1 MIWDVIITLFGA
13 SLEIIVLIIIFELS
27 PVELEILR
35 GEYHIQKSNYQRKIG
50 RSLTKEESIDFG
62 NAFTSTIKY
71 YYCRNWDLWLK
82 S

>member
-1 MIWDVIITLFGA
+1 MSDYIITLFGA

-27 PVELEILR
+27 PIELEILGRIYR
-35 GEYHIQKSNYQRKIG
+35 GMKSDFERKIG